1 MCIRD
6 SYQNIH
12 CLPLFRHKVAY
23 GTQGFP
29 WTSPYARQGVA
40 YGPGTCPVAERLHGE
55 SFIGIGLG
63 QFLHDDAGIDR
74 VIEAFHKVWD
84 LRHALVRK
92 AA

>member
-1 MCIRD
+1 M
-6 SYQNIH
+6 
-12 CLPLFRHKVAY
+12 
-23 GTQGFP
+23 
-29 WTSPYARQGVA
+29 A

-55 SFIGIGLG
+55 TFIGIGLG

-84 LRHALVRK
+84 LRHSLVRK